1 VIGVR
6 RIARV
11 HAHRAAFRYG
21 QGLTSK
27 GSAPI
32 PINSAFHLAQDSDE
46 RFRDRGIKHVPVG
59 LGERPRDYQGAIQD
73 GMPSEVA
80 PGRAA

>member
-1 VIGVR
+1 VSDGLHGSMHIGR
-6 RIARV
+6 P
-11 HAHRAAFRYG
+11 FRHG

-32 PINSAFHLAQDSDE
+32 SINSAFHLAQDSDE
-46 RFRDRGIKHVPVG
+46 RFRDRVIKHVSVG
-59 LGERPRDYQGAIQD
+59 LGERPRDHQGAIQD
-73 GMPSEVA
+73 GMPSEAA